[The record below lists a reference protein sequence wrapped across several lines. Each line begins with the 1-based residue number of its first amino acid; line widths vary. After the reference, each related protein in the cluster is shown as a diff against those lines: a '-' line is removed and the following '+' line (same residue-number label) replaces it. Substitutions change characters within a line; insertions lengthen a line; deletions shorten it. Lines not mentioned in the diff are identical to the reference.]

1 MLVDE
6 LTFEHSPASCFPVSS
21 FYAKLQAVASQ
32 LAFPIYL
39 RPDQK
44 SYSVSCL

>member
-6 LTFEHSPASCFPVSS
+6 LTLNTARLAVFPVSS

-32 LAFPIYL
+32 IAFPIYL